1 MSQGGWCRLIAF
13 IVKHVNT
20 YTAVYVTGFNNICSH
35 FYRVIKDT
43 FSQHEFAVGIALIT
57 QL

>member
-20 YTAVYVTGFNNICSH
+20 YTAVYATGFNNICSH

-43 FSQHEFAVGIALIT
+43 FSQHEFAVGIALIRS
-57 QL
+57 